1 MDVSTEAPSRP
12 RDLTVRDYLGYAGG
26 DAANNLTF
34 MMASLF
40 LLLYYTDVVGLSA
53 AVAGAILLVVRVW
66 QAVTDLVA
74 GRVVDLTT
82 TRWGRFRPYF
92 LFCGAPLMLLGVAL
106 FSVPGRLSDGGAA
119 LYAMVSYAV
128 FGLAYSFVNI
138 PYGSVASAMT
148 ELPQER
154 ARLSSYRAVGQA
166 LATVILAF
174 VVAPQIQSSPDLQ
187 RSFTTVMIA
196 FGVVGLL
203 LYVTLFRTV
212 RETVP
217 RDTTPVTLRQTLAA
231 IGRNR
236 PLLMLCLSA
245 IFVLTGMFVL
255 QTTQVYYARDVL
267 GNANFTIALT
277 VMTVLGQFAMVPVV
291 PRLVARSGKKAAYIA
306 AGVLTALG
314 GVGIALS
321 PPAAPVAAIV
331 SFGVYGLGIAAI
343 QALMWALEADTVEY
357 GEWDAG
363 VRTEGSNYAALSFT
377 RKVGQGI
384 GGGLAAWGLGV
395 SGYVAGAATQR
406 QESLIAIRY
415 LTGFAPTIF
424 VGLGAVVML
433 AYPLSEARFQQ
444 MLDDVVA
451 RRAARTRG
459 AAPGDA
465 AGEAPVG

>member
-1 MDVSTEAPSRP
+1 MAVRSEARDRS
-12 RDLTVRDYLGYAGG
+12 RDLTTRDYLGYAGG

-34 MMASLF
+34 MMVSLF

-66 QAVTDLVA
+66 QALTDLAA

-92 LFCGAPLMLLGVAL
+92 LFCGAPLMVLGVAV
-106 FSVPGRLSDGGAA
+106 FSVPGGLSGGGAA

-166 LATVILAF
+166 LATVVLTF
-174 VVAPQIQSSPDLQ
+174 VVAPQIQASPNLQ
-187 RSFTTVMIA
+187 RSFTTVMA
-196 FGVVGLL
+196 VFAVVGIV
-203 LYVTLFRTV
+203 LYVLLFRTV

-217 RDTTPVTLRQTLAA
+217 RATTPVTLRQTLGAV
-231 IGRNR
+231 GRNR
-236 PLLMLCLSA
+236 PLLVLCLSA
-245 IFVLTGMFVL
+245 ILVLTGMFVL

-267 GNANFTIALT
+267 GNANYVIALT
-277 VMTVLGQFAMVPVV
+277 VMTVIGQFAMVPLV
-291 PRLVARSGKKAAYIA
+291 PRLVPRFGKKAAYIA
-306 AGVLTALG
+306 AGLLTAVG

-331 SFGVYGLGIAAI
+331 AFLVYGVGIAAI

-384 GGGLAAWGLGV
+384 GGGVAAWGIGV
-395 SGYVAGAATQR
+395 SGYVAGAASQR
-406 QESLIAIRY
+406 PASLDAIRY
-415 LTGFAPTIF
+415 LTGFAPALF
-424 VGLGAVVML
+424 VTLGAVVML
-433 AYPLSEARFQQ
+433 VYPLSEERFEQV
-444 MLDDVVA
+444 LDDVLA

-459 AAPGDA
+459 TGAGDAPGAAP
-465 AGEAPVG
+465 AG